1 MVRLHAGSF
10 NHCQMSCIATTAT
23 NLGIRFVAVK
33 FYQLLF
39 SFEQLSKSNHTT
51 HYSYRRFT
59 LYSGVNDIF
68 LIFKTCFDL
77 LKSGLS
83 LGEMSPR

>member
-33 FYQLLF
+33 FYLLLF
-39 SFEQLSKSNHTT
+39 STRTTLQKQSHDGLFKLKIYFIFRSKGYFS
-51 HYSYRRFT
+51 
-59 LYSGVNDIF
+59 DIQYLF
-68 LIFKTCFDL
+68 RLAEIGSVF
-77 LKSGLS
+77 
-83 LGEMSPR
+83 RQNII